1 MLWEYRRLSRSQSIT
16 PALLGLV
23 ECIRMQKKKL
33 SKKALS
39 ALALVLV
46 VLTVSSAFLTSAYA
60 AAPPFT
66 GTFSTTGLPA
76 GATAYVGLTNSSKTA
91 VGHATAGTNVTVSG
105 LYNGTYVLNASA
117 VKGSGAKYSALIWTP
132 PSSTVIGISGAYTD
146 STPLVFSEEFL
157 LNFTETGLASGTSW
171 SVLVGG
177 SKYTSSKSYLD
188 INELNGTYSYDVLG
202 ISGYSVTP
210 LSGSVV
216 ISGGNVTVP
225 LTYSSTGK
233 AFSVTFN
240 EFDLPSGTVWSIELN
255 GVTSTYN
262 SGSAS
267 YSLTNGTYVFK
278 IPDAGQ
284 WYGTPSSGTIV
295 VSGKTIAQNITFRYG
310 YLVSFTSTNLTKY
323 VEWSVTYNGTSNSST
338 SNTIT
343 FFIANGSY
351 KFSVSVAANWIATPS
366 SGYLNVSGN
375 SASLSIVFTE
385 VFYRV
390 TFQETGLPSN
400 TLWTVTVNNQIY
412 QTTNGSVVITAHNGS
427 FSYVVATESGYK
439 ATPSSGTV
447 DLGYSSVVE
456 TIVYSSTVKS
466 TTGNS
471 SGGIVIPPVITSF
484 VNSIVSFIHAYGY
497 YIIAGITVVILAL
510 LLLYEITDKGSKKK
524 SKRHFK

>member
-1 MLWEYRRLSRSQSIT
+1 MPKIGKNGKLVL
-16 PALLGLV
+16 ALL
-23 ECIRMQKKKL
+23 M
-33 SKKALS
+33 
-39 ALALVLV
+39 
-46 VLTVSSAFLTSAYA
+46 VSVMLGSVFMTSAYA
-60 AAPPFT
+60 TTPPFT
-66 GTFSTTGLPA
+66 GTFSTTGLPT

-91 VGHATAGTNVTVSG
+91 IGHATAGTNVTVSG

-117 VKGSGAKYSALIWTP
+117 VNGPGAEYSALVWVP
-132 PSSTVIGISGAYTD
+132 PSSTVIGISGTYTD
-146 STPLVFSEEFL
+146 STSLVFDEEFL
-157 LNFTETGLASGTSW
+157 LNFTETGLTTGTSW

-188 INELNGTYSYDVLG
+188 INELNGTYSYSVLG

-225 LTYSSTGK
+225 LTYSSAGK
-233 AFSVTFN
+233 TFGVTFN
-240 EFDLPSGTVWSIELN
+240 ELNLPSGTIWSIELN

-295 VSGKTIAQNITFRYG
+295 ISGKAIVQNISFTYG
-310 YLVSFTSTNLTKY
+310 YPVSFTSANLAKY
-323 VEWSVTYNGTSNSST
+323 VQWSVTYNGTSNSST

-351 KFSVSVAANWIATPS
+351 KFSVSVSQNWIATPS
-366 SGYLNVSGN
+366 SGFLNVSGN
-375 SASLSIVFTE
+375 SVSLSIVFTE

-390 TFQETGLPSN
+390 TLQETGLPTN

-439 ATPSSGTV
+439 ASPSSGTV
-447 DLGYSSVVE
+447 NLGYSSVVE
-456 TIVYSSTVKS
+456 TIVYASTVKS
-466 TTGNS
+466 TTGNG
-471 SGGIVIPPVITSF
+471 SGGIVIPPAIT
-484 VNSIVSFIHAYGY
+484 SFIHAYGY
-497 YIIAGITVVILAL
+497 YLVAGIVIAVLVGI
-510 LLLYEITDKGSKKK
+510 LLYEAADRKLVKKPKGHYK
-524 SKRHFK
+524 